1 MNTMAY
7 RQETARYFA
16 AFAHPR
22 RLLICEHLE
31 AAGRRG
37 MGFQYLMRKTRL
49 KASTLS
55 HHLERMDRGG
65 ILHRRQNGRET
76 WFSLRPRVPG
86 AGGPPAG

>member
-1 MNTMAY
+1 MTTKAY

-31 AAGRRG
+31 AAGPRG
-37 MGFQYLMRKTRL
+37 IGFQHLMQKTRL

-55 HHLERMDRGG
+55 HHLDRMDRGG
-65 ILHRRQNGRET
+65 ILSRRQKGRET
-76 WFSLRPRVPG
+76 VISLRPRKPQPG
-86 AGGPPAG
+86 